1 MYCKTGI
8 YFQCFNFDDWQIHD
22 NKFSLELQNYDN
34 KLSLELQ
41 NYLSQWIKEVSPLTI
56 SLYYY

>member
-22 NKFSLELQNYDN
+22 NKLSLELQNYDN

-41 NYLSQWIKEVSPLTI
+41 NYLS
-56 SLYYY
+56 